1 MIIRRHFF
9 IIYNINF
16 KIELYI
22 FRIFI
27 LLFFSIFLINNKFKK
42 KIEKTKCNMR
52 IRINF
57 FNLYYNTKLYYNK

>member
-42 KIEKTKCNMR
+42 KNRKDKVQYENQNK
-52 IRINF
+52 F
-57 FNLYYNTKLYYNK
+57 F